1 MNLSRYI
8 NLDIDFGH
16 GVLTWTK
23 ASGNQGSFVVP
34 PCFDLKKFL
43 HTMYKDKAAIQ
54 IDDFTKTKN
63 ILMATIINPMTGQI
77 EYLYEIK
84 YSKIEMEL
92 Q

>member
-1 MNLSRYI
+1 VNLNKYI
-8 NLDIDFGH
+8 NLDIDYGP

-23 ASGNQGSFVVP
+23 ASGNQGSFMVP

-43 HTMYKDKAAIQ
+43 TLMYKDKASIK

-63 ILMATIINPMTGQI
+63 TLMGTITNPMTGAI

-84 YSKIEMEL
+84 YSKVEMEL